1 MESGRGE
8 GGGGLEDRE
17 DTYLFLALCALSDFT
32 YFIKENTNFFKICLK
47 GLLLIYSL
55 SNDMCN
61 EIVFV
66 AYFARNLP
74 LEAVLPIK
82 KYMYAKSE

>member
-1 MESGRGE
+1 M
-8 GGGGLEDRE
+8 EDRE
-17 DTYLFLALCALSDFT
+17 DTYLFLALFALSDFT
-32 YFIKENTNFFKICLK
+32 YFIKENTNFFKICLN

-55 SNDMCN
+55 SNDMCK

-66 AYFARNLP
+66 AYFARNLSLP
-74 LEAVLPIK
+74 LEADLPIK